1 MSLKLYLSLRR
12 DIKKVNQQRVLES
25 LEEYIR
31 IIRLYIYRSKRFVYI
46 VTPVTYVLGYAMALA
61 ESDITFT
68 LQEVLIVLGSMIA
81 FGVPVVWLMVW
92 LTNKQ
97 YYRLMYEKHVV
108 QLEAIRNRLKN
119 GTGSEESQSVGS

>member
-1 MSLKLYLSLRR
+1 
-12 DIKKVNQQRVLES
+12 
-25 LEEYIR
+25 
-31 IIRLYIYRSKRFVYI
+31 
-46 VTPVTYVLGYAMALA
+46 VTPVAYVLGYAMALA